1 MLPTVLFVSKPIA
14 APFHDGTKCLVRD
27 LALGCREHHAVVMG
41 VRGDPATW
49 AAGSNVEVARA
60 YPEGGTFAPTLGN
73 NLRAACWLVTSART
87 DVWHFVFAPNPR
99 TSQVG
104 RWLSRWRRVPVV
116 QTVASPPRDF
126 RGIERLLFGDVVVA
140 QSDWTKRRI
149 LANCRRPPPI
159 EVIPPPV
166 PNVAPPSPE
175 RVHAARQALGIPA
188 EAPLFVYPGDLE
200 QTAAVRAVECAMDAI
215 RARLPAAV
223 FVFAY
228 RPKTAAAPELAREL
242 RERTNPERVRVTGDV
257 QDILAL
263 VAGATAVLFPVDDL
277 WGKVDLPIVLLESM
291 ALGVPVIAF
300 AFGPLCELGGI
311 VLVSLGDR
319 TELGVACVRVAE
331 DARWRGAIASAEQRA
346 IEQKH
351 RASVVVRQYERVY
364 AGLTGEPGDA
374 LRRRHARLA
383 RQG

>member
-1 MLPTVLFVSKPIA
+1 
-14 APFHDGTKCLVRD
+14 
-27 LALGCREHHAVVMG
+27 
-41 VRGDPATW
+41 
-49 AAGSNVEVARA
+49 
-60 YPEGGTFAPTLGN
+60 
-73 NLRAACWLVTSART
+73 
-87 DVWHFVFAPNPR
+87 
-99 TSQVG
+99 
-104 RWLSRWRRVPVV
+104 
-116 QTVASPPRDF
+116 
-126 RGIERLLFGDVVVA
+126 
-140 QSDWTKRRI
+140 

-166 PNVAPPSPE
+166 PNLALPAPE

-200 QTAAVRAVECAMDAI
+200 QAVAVRAVEGIMDPI

-228 RPKTAAAPELAREL
+228 RPKTGAAPDLARGL

-257 QDILAL
+257 QDILGL
-263 VAGATAVLFPVDDL
+263 IAGATAVLFPVDDL

-300 AFGPLCELGGI
+300 AFGPLRELGGV
-311 VLVSLGDR
+311 VLVSLNDR
-319 TELGVACVRVAE
+319 TELGEACVRVAE
-331 DARWRGAIASAEQRA
+331 DARWRGTIASAEQRA
-346 IEQKH
+346 IEEKH

-374 LRRRHARLA
+374 LRGRHARLA